1 MNFDYDEL
9 LKEMDIRKFGTD
21 SQIRILNEENAL
33 RHSAFAFSDFNR
45 ARQYQWLQESSLV
58 KYIVGAMLPVA
69 QNYTQ
74 QIISCRKSVENV
86 LSQMNENIYYYAPL
100 EFEYQGSVSND
111 THIRHNSDVDLLT
124 IIGLYET
131 LQYPQKPNPPYKG
144 VPEDDLAKLRNECIN
159 QIRKV
164 MYNVHIDDSGAKSIA
179 LTGGSLIVKVDVV
192 PANWFNSN
200 QYAETNDKIY
210 RGVQVYNVRTNERIL
225 NYPFWF
231 NDLLKKKDSST
242 AGVFKRAIRLLKT
255 IKADAERIQG
265 SKIKFSSY
273 AISSLLYAVPNN
285 KYWIGE
291 SPLTLLKIINEI
303 LGFYGKTENYYKLTD
318 PLGKQLNSSETVE
331 GVRKLQSITSL
342 ILNDIGEDIHRE
354 IKIA

>member
-9 LKEMDIRKFGTD
+9 LKEMDRRKFGTD

-86 LSQMNENIYYYAPL
+86 LSQMNENIYSDAPL
-100 EFEYQGSVSND
+100 EFEYQGSVSNN

-131 LQYPQKPNPPYKG
+131 LEYPQRPQHPYQG
-144 VPEDDLAKLRNECIN
+144 VPENDLARLRNECIN
-159 QIRKV
+159 QIKKV

-179 LTGGSLIVKVDVV
+179 LRGGSLIVKVDVV

-200 QYAETNDKIY
+200 QYAETNDKTY
-210 RGVQVYNVRTNERIL
+210 RGVQVYNIRSNERIL

-255 IKADAERIQG
+255 IKADAERIEG
-265 SKIKFSSY
+265 TKIKFSSY
-273 AISSLLYAVPNN
+273 AISSLLYNVPNK

-291 SPLTLLKIINEI
+291 SPLALLKIISET
-303 LGFYGKTENYYKLTD
+303 LAFYGHTENFYRLTD
-318 PLGKQLNSSETVE
+318 PLDNKLNSSETIE

>member
-9 LKEMDIRKFGTD
+9 LKEMDRRKFGTD
-21 SQIRILNEENAL
+21 SQMQILNEENAL
-33 RHSAFAFSDFNR
+33 RHSAFVYNDFNR
-45 ARQYQWLQESSLV
+45 ARQYQWLKESSLV

-86 LSQMNENIYYYAPL
+86 LSQMNENIYSDAPL
-100 EFEYQGSVSND
+100 EFAYQGSVSND

-131 LQYPQKPNPPYKG
+131 LEYPQRPQHPYQG
-144 VPEDDLAKLRNECIN
+144 VPENDLARLRNECIN
-159 QIRKV
+159 QIKKV
-164 MYNVHIDDSGAKSIA
+164 MHNVHVDDSGAKSIA
-179 LTGGSLIVKVDVV
+179 LTGGPLIVKVDVV
-192 PANWFNSN
+192 PANWYNSN
-200 QYAETNDKIY
+200 KYTETEDKTY
-210 RGVQVYNVRTNERIL
+210 RGIQIYNKKTNERVL

-231 NDLLKKKDSST
+231 NELLKEKDSST

-255 IKADAERIQG
+255 IKADAERIG
-265 SKIKFSSY
+265 GTKIKFSSY
-273 AISSLLYAVPNN
+273 AISSLLYTVPD
-285 KYWIGE
+285 KTYWIGE

-318 PLGKQLNSSETVE
+318 PLGNELNSSENIE

>member
-1 MNFDYDEL
+1 MNFDYDKL
-9 LKEMDIRKFGTD
+9 LKEMDRRKFGTD
-21 SQIRILNEENAL
+21 SQMRILNEENAL
-33 RHSAFAFSDFNR
+33 RHSAIAYNDFNR
-45 ARQYQWLQESSLV
+45 ARQYQWLKESSLV

-74 QIISCRKSVENV
+74 QIIGCRKSVENV
-86 LSQMNENIYYYAPL
+86 LSQMNENIYYNAPL
-100 EFEYQGSVSND
+100 EFEYQGSVSNN

-131 LQYPQKPNPPYKG
+131 LEYPQKPNPPYKG
-144 VPEDDLAKLRNECIN
+144 VPENDLAKLRNECIN
-159 QIRKV
+159 QIKKV

-200 QYAETNDKIY
+200 KYTETNDKIY
-210 RGVQVYNVRTNERIL
+210 RGVQIYNKRTNERIL

-231 NDLLKKKDSST
+231 NDLLKEKDSST

-255 IKADAERIQG
+255 IKADAERIEG
-265 SKIKFSSY
+265 TKIKFSSY
-273 AISSLLYAVPNN
+273 AISSLLYTVPNK

-291 SPLTLLKIINEI
+291 SPLTLLKIINET
-303 LGFYGKTENYYKLTD
+303 LAFYGHTENYYKLTD
-318 PLGKQLNSSETVE
+318 PLGNKLNSSETVE